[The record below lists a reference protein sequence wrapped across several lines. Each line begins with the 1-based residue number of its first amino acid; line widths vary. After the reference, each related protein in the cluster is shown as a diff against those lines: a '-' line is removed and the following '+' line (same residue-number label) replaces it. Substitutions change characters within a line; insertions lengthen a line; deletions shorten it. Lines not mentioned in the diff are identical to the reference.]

1 MTVETLNAAAIEHWR
16 ANPADFIESVLVDPE
31 TNQPFKLLPAERI
44 FLLYALALAAD
55 GRLLYPEMVYGAI
68 KKSGKTGFAALF
80 MITLLL
86 LFGPR
91 HAEGYCAANDLD
103 QAQGRVFE
111 ACRRIIEASPL
122 LRREAKVT
130 ADRITFPATGA
141 TIIALASNYA
151 SAAGSHSTIAVF
163 DEAWCYTSERARRLY
178 DELVPVPTRKISCR
192 LIVTYAGFEGEG
204 DMLHSLYQRGL
215 KLPQVGPSLY
225 AGDGL
230 LMSWHHEPIAPWQN
244 EAWLADMRRT
254 LRPSQYLRM
263 CENRFVTSE
272 SNFVEMS
279 AWDRCVE
286 PNIGHALPDK
296 TLPIW
301 VGVDVGLKHD
311 WTAIV
316 AVTFDKKSQL
326 VRLAF
331 HRVFQPSP
339 EVPLDFASTVEATLL
354 ELARNFQLRKVLFD
368 PWNMAATAQRMTQA
382 GLLIEA
388 FPQSPP
394 NLTAA
399 SQNLYELIQSRGII
413 AYPDAGMR
421 LAISRAVSKETARG
435 WHIIKE
441 KQSHKIDVV
450 VALAMA
456 CHAAITGQ
464 NEPARMLPYELWA
477 GDGGAEDWARFQR
490 SLYFARET
498 NGKFWG

>member
-1 MTVETLNAAAIEHWR
+1 MTVETLNAAALAHWR

-31 TNQPFKLLPAERI
+31 TNQPFKLFPAQRE
-44 FLLYALALAAD
+44 FLKHALMLAPD
-55 GRLLYPEMVYGAI
+55 GRLLYPELLLGAI
-68 KKSGKTGFAALF
+68 KKSAKTGFAALF
-80 MITLLL
+80 TITLIL

-91 HAEGYCAANDLD
+91 FAEGYCVANDFD

-111 ACRRIIEASPL
+111 ACRRTIEASPL
-122 LRREAKVT
+122 LRHEARIT

-151 SAAGSHSTIAVF
+151 SAAGGHPTIAVF
-163 DEAWCYTSERARRLY
+163 DEAWAYSSERARRLY

-192 LIVTYAGFEGEG
+192 LIVSYAGFEGEG
-204 DMLHSLYQRGL
+204 DMLHQLYQRGL
-215 KLPQVGPSLY
+215 KLPQVGTNLY

-230 LMSWHHEPIAPWQN
+230 LMAWHHEPIAPWQT

-254 LRPSQYLRM
+254 LRPTQYQRM
-263 CENRFVTSE
+263 IENRFVTSE

-286 PNIGHALPDK
+286 PNIGTALPNK
-296 TLPIW
+296 SLPVW
-301 VGVDVGLKHD
+301 VGVDVGFKHD

-316 AVTFDKKSQL
+316 AVTHDKKSQL
-326 VRLAF
+326 VRLVF
-331 HRVFQPSP
+331 HRVFHPSP
-339 EVPLDFASTVEATLL
+339 EKPLDFASTVEATLL
-354 ELARNFQLRKVLFD
+354 ELARNFQVRKVIFD
-368 PWNMAATAQRMTQA
+368 PWQMQATAQRLTQA
-382 GLLIEA
+382 GLLIEE

-399 SQNLYELIQSRGII
+399 SQNLYELIQSRGIV
-413 AYPDAGMR
+413 AYPDAAMR
-421 LAISRAVSKETARG
+421 LAISRAVSKETSRG
-435 WHIIKE
+435 WQIVKE

-464 NEPARMLPYELWA
+464 SEPARMLPYEMWA

-490 SLYFARET
+490 SLYFAQATGGR
-498 NGKFWG
+498 FWG